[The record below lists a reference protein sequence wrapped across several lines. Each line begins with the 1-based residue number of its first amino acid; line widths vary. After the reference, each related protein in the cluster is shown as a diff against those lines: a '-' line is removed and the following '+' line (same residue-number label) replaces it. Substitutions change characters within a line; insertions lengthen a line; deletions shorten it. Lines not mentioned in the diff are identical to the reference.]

1 MDTHRL
7 CIALGYQFREPA
19 LLTQA
24 LTHRSHCGSHNE
36 RLEFLGDALIS
47 AAVAEQLYRAQ
58 PRAEEGGLSRLRAS
72 LVRENS
78 LAHIARQL
86 DLGPLL
92 RLGEG
97 ELKSGGWRR
106 ESVLADAFEAVIGAV
121 FLDGGFEA
129 ARDVCLRQFA
139 AQLSSLPDP
148 ETLKD
153 PKTRLQE
160 WLQGRGRPLPVY
172 EVLSE
177 SGPPHR
183 RQFRV
188 RARLDDEAR
197 STEATAGSRRDAEQ
211 KAAEQLLADLAEQ
224 RSAGRN
230 ETHA

>member
-7 CIALGYQFREPA
+7 CAALGYVFQEPA

-24 LTHRSHCGSHNE
+24 LTHRSHSGLHNE

-47 AAVAEQLYRAQ
+47 AAVAEHLYRAQ

-78 LAHIARQL
+78 LAQIARQL

-106 ESVLADAFEAVIGAV
+106 ESVLADAFEALIGAV

-139 AQLSSLPDP
+139 AQLASLPDP

-160 WLQGRGRPLPVY
+160 WLQGRGRPLPSY

-188 RARLDDEAR
+188 RAGLGDESR
-197 STEATAGSRRDAEQ
+197 STEACAGSRRDAEQ
-211 KAAEQLLADLAEQ
+211 KAAEQLLTDLIETLA
-224 RSAGRN
+224 AGRN